1 MFELSPDPCPAKTRA
16 DLEWDRVLSAVAERC
31 ASVPGRLSALELPF
45 RVTREGVRA
54 ALAETAEATLLRQEG
69 ALVPVVGLDDVREAV
84 ERLRTAG
91 VLSGPELRALA
102 RLLHWARSLRRFLT
116 ARKDRVPALYAA
128 CATDPTLDAVA
139 DEVAGCFD
147 AAGTLADHA
156 SPRLKELRSEY
167 RASRGRM
174 MSRLEELMSRY
185 ADIVQDHFVTERE
198 GRYVLPIRADAHQRF
213 PGIVHSASGSGGTI
227 FVEPRAVVPMGN
239 RLKML
244 EAEVYREEI
253 VIYTNL
259 SAKLMAVLP
268 SVLGALEAVARAD
281 VCAAV
286 SRLAEEYQLTFP
298 EIVDEPRLDLKDARH
313 LLLCLELPNVVPS
326 DVRVASGRAIVVSGP
341 NAGGKTVALKTAGL
355 AALLVRAGLPV
366 PCAEGSVVGIFD
378 LVLTDVGD
386 DQSLHKS
393 LSTFSAHVKNLASIL
408 DETRPGALVLLDE
421 LAGGT
426 DPREG
431 EALAAGV
438 LDSLCA
444 RGGAVV
450 VTTHYEGLKALA
462 LGDPRFENACV
473 GFDLATM
480 TPTFRMTLGLPGSSS
495 ALSVARRYGLPSTVL
510 ERAERFLSRED
521 RTLEEEV
528 RRVHDERAA
537 LELARAAAEE
547 ERRQAGLLRTRL
559 EGELAMARDREK
571 QAVSREGEAVLA
583 GLKRAR
589 EELRAAQARL
599 RSKKVGESDVREA
612 SRALDRVAGTVAIG
626 GEFDAIVGSAAAGD
640 THAELPASELRPGVR
655 VWVPRLR
662 AEAEVLDVLPGAVRV
677 AAGAMKLVVDIAELR
692 AASAAAPR
700 RESRTPRLRT
710 APEPPVRADEVAM
723 QTTDNTCD
731 LRGLRVDDALSLAG
745 TFLDRAINQGRRVL
759 FFVHGH
765 GTGALREAVRK
776 ELGASRFVARF
787 RSGESGEGGEGV
799 TVAWLA

>member
-1 MFELSPDPCPAKTRA
+1 MYELSPDPCPDKTRA
-16 DLEWDRVLSAVAERC
+16 DLEWDRVLLAVAERC
-31 ASVPGRLSALELPF
+31 ASAPGRLSALELPF
-45 RVTREGVRA
+45 RATREGVRA
-54 ALAETAEATLLRQEG
+54 ALAETSEATLLRQEG
-69 ALVPVVGLDDVREAV
+69 AQVPVVELDDVREAV

-91 VLSGPELRALA
+91 VLSGPELRALT
-102 RLLHWARSLRRFLT
+102 RLLQWARTLRRFLA
-116 ARKDRVPALYAA
+116 ARKERVPALYAA
-128 CATDPTLDAVA
+128 CATDPTLDDVA
-139 DEVAGCFD
+139 DEVARCFD
-147 AAGTLADHA
+147 DAGTLADHA
-156 SPRLKELRSEY
+156 SPRLKELRGEY
-167 RASRGRM
+167 RAARGRM

-185 ADIVQDHFVTERE
+185 ADIVQEHFVTERE

-253 VIYTNL
+253 AIYTNL
-259 SAKLMAVLP
+259 SARLMAVLP
-268 SVLGALEAVARAD
+268 SVLGALDAVARAD

-286 SRLAEEYQLTFP
+286 ARLAEEHRLTFP
-298 EIVDEPRLDLKDARH
+298 AVVDEPRLDLKDARH
-313 LLLCLELPNVVPS
+313 LLLCLELTDVVPS
-326 DVRVASGRAIVVSGP
+326 DVRVASGRAVVVSGP

-355 AALLVRAGLPV
+355 AALLVRAGLPL
-366 PCAEGSVVGIFD
+366 PCAEGSTVGIFD

-444 RGGAVV
+444 RGGAVFA
-450 VTTHYEGLKALA
+450 TTHYEGLKALA

-473 GFDLATM
+473 GFDVATM
-480 TPTFRMTLGLPGSSS
+480 TPTFRLTLGLPGSSS
-495 ALSVARRYGLPSTVL
+495 ALSVARRFGLPSTVL
-510 ERAERFLSRED
+510 ERAERFLSRDD
-521 RTLEEEV
+521 RSLEEEV

-537 LELARAAAEE
+537 LELARAAAEQ
-547 ERRQAGLLRTRL
+547 ERREAQLLRTRL
-559 EGELAMARDREK
+559 EGELAMAKDREK
-571 QAVSREGEAVLA
+571 HALSREGEAVLA

-599 RSKKVGESDVREA
+599 RSKRPDERDVREA
-612 SRALDRVAGTVAIG
+612 SRALDRVAGAVSIG
-626 GEFDAIVGSAAAGD
+626 GELDALVGAAAESD
-640 THAELPASELRPGVR
+640 TYAPLSGTELRRGMR

-662 AEAEVLDVLPGAVRV
+662 AEAEVLDLLPGAVRV
-677 AAGAMKLVVDIAELR
+677 AAGAMKLVVDLDELR
-692 AASAAAPR
+692 AARTPAPR
-700 RESRTPRLRT
+700 REPRPLRPHA
-710 APEPPVRADEVAM
+710 APPLVDEAAM

-759 FFVHGH
+759 FFIHGH
-765 GTGALREAVRK
+765 GTGALREAVRE